1 MRGRGRRKSRS
12 HGGGL
17 LSHVVLLG
25 YLIRQWE
32 AREQE
37 EATHRGRLGVDEAAG
52 DKDGRP
58 AVDDK

>member
-1 MRGRGRRKSRS
+1 
-12 HGGGL
+12 
-17 LSHVVLLG
+17 VLLG